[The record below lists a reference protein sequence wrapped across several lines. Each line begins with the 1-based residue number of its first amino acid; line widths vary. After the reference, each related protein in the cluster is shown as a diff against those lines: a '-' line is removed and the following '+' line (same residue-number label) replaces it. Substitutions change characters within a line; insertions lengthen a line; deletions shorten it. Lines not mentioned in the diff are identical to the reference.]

1 MMNEQEKWAMPAKVM
16 VTQETHIKELL
27 VWIENN
33 LRNPLSLDIVCE
45 KSGYSKWYLQRMF
58 RQQTNQSL
66 ATYIRARRLYLAA
79 FSLRFTQKSILDI
92 SLEYQFDS
100 QQTFSRCFKKHFSV
114 TPSAYRKAQNCDFS
128 HLVQSL
134 SLNQPSDIS
143 VDYVEVMP
151 GSYSLV
157 GQYYSY
163 HINIEQL
170 DKSHA
175 DIRDEIKDLFCEEFN
190 LHPDK
195 IYALTHF
202 KPDGERVKVD
212 YFVAVDKDLANGQLL
227 PELPEISGGFCRFR
241 YAGKPVA
248 LNDHIAC
255 VYTKLL
261 PQYNL
266 VRREGYD
273 IAQHSYSL
281 DGDEELRLE
290 YEYLIPIVPDTAFAE
305 KTRARA

>member
-1 MMNEQEKWAMPAKVM
+1 M

-58 RQQTNQSL
+58 RRQTNLPL
-66 ATYIRARRLYLAA
+66 AAYIRARRLYLAA

-143 VDYVEVMP
+143 IDYVEVKP
-151 GSYSLV
+151 DSYSLA

-163 HINIEQL
+163 HIEIEQL
-170 DKSHA
+170 GESHA
-175 DIRDEIKDLFCEEFN
+175 AIRDGIKDRFCDEFSLN
-190 LHPDK
+190 PDK
-195 IYALTHF
+195 LYALTNF
-202 KPDGERVKVD
+202 TPDGERVKVD
-212 YFVAVDKDLANGQLL
+212 YFVAVDKAIAKGKSL
-227 PELPEISGGFCRFR
+227 PELPEISGGYCRFR

-248 LNDHIAC
+248 LHEHIAS

-261 PQYNL
+261 PQFNL

-281 DGDEELRLE
+281 DGDEELYLE
-290 YEYLIPIVPDTAFAE
+290 YEYLIPIVPDKAFAE
-305 KTRARA
+305 KTNPRF

>member
-1 MMNEQEKWAMPAKVM
+1 M
-16 VTQETHIKELL
+16 VTQATHIKELL

-33 LRNPLSLDIVCE
+33 LRNPLSLDIVSE

-58 RQQTNQSL
+58 RQQTNLPL
-66 ATYIRARRLYLAA
+66 AAYIRARRLYLAA

-100 QQTFSRCFKKHFSV
+100 QQTFSRCFKKHFSQ

-143 VDYVEVMP
+143 VDYIEVKP
-151 GSYSLV
+151 GCYSLV

-163 HINIEQL
+163 HIDIDQL

-175 DIRDEIKDLFCEEFN
+175 DIRNEIKERFCDEFN
-190 LHPDK
+190 LRPDRL
-195 IYALTHF
+195 YALTQF
-202 KPDGERVKVD
+202 IPDGEQVKVG
-212 YFVAVDKDLANGQLL
+212 YFVAVDKEIAQDKALS
-227 PELPEISGGFCRFR
+227 ELPEFSGSFCRFR

-248 LNDHIAC
+248 LNDHIAS

-261 PQYNL
+261 PQFNL

-273 IAQHSYSL
+273 IAQHDYSL
-281 DGDEELRLE
+281 DSAGELHLE
-290 YEYLIPIVPDTAFAE
+290 LEYLIPIVPDKAFAE
-305 KTRARA
+305 KNTVRT

>member
-1 MMNEQEKWAMPAKVM
+1 M

-58 RQQTNQSL
+58 RRQTNLPL
-66 ATYIRARRLYLAA
+66 AAYIRARRLYLAA

-143 VDYVEVMP
+143 IDYVEVKP
-151 GSYSLV
+151 DSYSLA

-163 HINIEQL
+163 HIEIEQL
-170 DKSHA
+170 GESHA
-175 DIRDEIKDLFCEEFN
+175 AIRDGIKDRFCDEFSLN
-190 LHPDK
+190 PDK
-195 IYALTHF
+195 LYALTNF
-202 KPDGERVKVD
+202 TPDGERVKVD
-212 YFVAVDKDLANGQLL
+212 YFVAVDKAIAKGKWL
-227 PELPEISGGFCRFR
+227 PELRKSAAVIVAFAMLANRWPFTNILPAFIPNFCRSLIW
-241 YAGKPVA
+241 YAGKGT
-248 LNDHIAC
+248 I
-255 VYTKLL
+255 
-261 PQYNL
+261 
-266 VRREGYD
+266 
-273 IAQHSYSL
+273 
-281 DGDEELRLE
+281 
-290 YEYLIPIVPDTAFAE
+290 
-305 KTRARA
+305 

>member
-1 MMNEQEKWAMPAKVM
+1 M
-16 VTQETHIKELL
+16 TQATHITELL
-27 VWIENN
+27 IWIENN
-33 LRNPLSLDIVCE
+33 LRNPLSLDIVSE

-58 RQQTNQSL
+58 RQQTNLPL
-66 ATYIRARRLYLAA
+66 AAYIRARRLYLAA

-100 QQTFSRCFKKHFSV
+100 QQTFSRCFKKHFGE
-114 TPSAYRKAQNCDFS
+114 TPSAYRKARDCNFS

-143 VDYVEVMP
+143 VDYVEVKP
-151 GSYSLV
+151 DAYSLV

-175 DIRDEIKDLFCEEFN
+175 EIRNKIKDRFCEEFN
-190 LHPDK
+190 LRPEK
-195 IYALTHF
+195 LYALIRFT
-202 KPDGERVKVD
+202 PDGEQVKVD
-212 YFVAVDKDLANGQLL
+212 YFVAVDKAIAADRALSPL
-227 PELPEISGGFCRFR
+227 PEVSGGFCRFR

-248 LNDHIAC
+248 LHEHIIS

-261 PQYNL
+261 PQFNL

-273 IAQHSYSL
+273 IAQHTYSL
-281 DGDEELRLE
+281 DKDEELYME
-290 YEYLIPIVPDTAFAE
+290 YEYLIPIVRDEAFIAKTADYQV
-305 KTRARA
+305 

>member
-1 MMNEQEKWAMPAKVM
+1 M
-16 VTQETHIKELL
+16 VTQATHIKELL

-33 LRNPLSLDIVCE
+33 LRNPLSLDIVSE

-58 RQQTNQSL
+58 RRQTNQSL

-100 QQTFSRCFKKHFSV
+100 QQTFSRCFKKHFSQ
-114 TPSAYRKAQNCDFS
+114 TPSTYRKAQNCDFS
-128 HLVQSL
+128 NLMLSL

-143 VDYVEVMP
+143 IDYVEIKP
-151 GSYSLV
+151 DCYSLV

-163 HINIEQL
+163 HIAIEQL

-175 DIRDEIKDLFCEEFN
+175 DIRNQIKERFCDEFN
-190 LHPDK
+190 LRPDRL
-195 IYALTHF
+195 YALTKF
-202 KPDGERVKVD
+202 IPDGEQVRVD
-212 YFVAVDKDLANGQLL
+212 YFVAVDKEIAKDKAL
-227 PELPEISGGFCRFR
+227 PELPQISGGFCRFC
-241 YAGKPVA
+241 YAGKPIVF
-248 LNDHIAC
+248 NEYIIS

-261 PQYNL
+261 PQFNL
-266 VRREGYD
+266 VRREGFD

-281 DGDEELRLE
+281 DSAGELHLE
-290 YEYLIPIVPDTAFAE
+290 LEYLIPIVPDKAFAA
-305 KTRARA
+305 KTSPHPNPLPKGEGI